1 MPSRRTWVQWI
12 FCLLGI
18 STLLIGLV
26 NAMPPQNKQE
36 KHDEDRSDLAKPCNP
51 KLVKSSNPKGKPIQV
66 HDGEKP
72 SGFPPTITFEVLE
85 TGKVTNVHL
94 KRSSGMKDTDDY
106 ALTSVRSRR
115 YNSRPGCPAIQ
126 TEAVVLID
134 F

>member
-1 MPSRRTWVQWI
+1 MTSRRTWMQWI

-18 STLLIGLV
+18 SVLLIGHV
-26 NAMPPQNKQE
+26 SAMPPQNKPE
-36 KHDEDRSDLAKPCNP
+36 KHDADRSELAKLCNP

-66 HDGEKP
+66 RDGEKP
-72 SGFPPTITFEVLE
+72 SGFTTIVTFEVLE
-85 TGKVTNVHL
+85 TGKVTNVRL

-126 TEAVVLID
+126 SEAVVLID